1 MKAVVAFR
9 DGQGLLLFK
18 LVQTYRTRF
27 GSIFRLVFPAGDL
40 SFLLRFIL
48 FVFLLV
54 LTTRG
59 DAIVQGFR
67 QVLQVLLKPGLHLLG
82 LPVDFILN
90 THVDFIVQGFPQV
103 LPVLLKLGLHLLGI
117 RVDGLGAWGREI
129 GRKGGHLSSLLRV
142 DG

>member
-18 LVQTYRTRF
+18 IVQAYRTRF

-54 LTTRG
+54 LTTQG
-59 DAIVQGFR
+59 DA
-67 QVLQVLLKPGLHLLG
+67 
-82 LPVDFILN
+82 
-90 THVDFIVQGFPQV
+90 IVQGFPQV
-103 LPVLLKLGLHLLGI
+103 LQVLLKLGLDFLGI
-117 RVDGLGAWGREI
+117 PVDGLGAWGREI